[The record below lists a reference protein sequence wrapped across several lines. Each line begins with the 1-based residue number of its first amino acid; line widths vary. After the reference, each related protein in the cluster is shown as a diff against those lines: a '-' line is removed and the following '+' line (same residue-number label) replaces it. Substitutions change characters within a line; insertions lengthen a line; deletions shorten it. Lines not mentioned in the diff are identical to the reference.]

1 MIFAG
6 CDVGSLTGEAVILED
21 DRIIASEIIRVRPR
35 PEQTAREV
43 MEKALE
49 KIGKTI
55 EAIDYCVSTGYGR
68 EKIPFATSSISEIS
82 CHGRGAQWAC
92 PEVRTIIDIGG
103 QDCKVIRVDK
113 YGYMVDFVMND
124 KCAAGTGRFL
134 ENMAK
139 VLGVGLEE
147 LAPLSLNSKTR
158 VAITKTCTVLSQIE
172 VIYMISDGIELA
184 DIASGINYAMA
195 DRIAKL
201 VRRVGI
207 REGVAIT
214 GGVAKNFAVVN
225 AIGEVLGIKF
235 VSLGE
240 VDPQIVGA
248 LGSALFARE
257 RWQKA
262 RQREAGQ
269 AGTDPATKSICA

>member
-21 DRIIASEIIRVRPR
+21 DRILSSEIIRVRPR

-43 MEKALE
+43 TEKALG
-49 KIGKTI
+49 KIGKTL
-55 EAIDYCVSTGYGR
+55 ADIDYCVSTGYGR
-68 EKIPFATSSISEIS
+68 EKIPFARSSISEIS

-113 YGYMVDFVMND
+113 YGYMMDFVMND

-134 ENMAK
+134 ESMAK
-139 VLGVGLEE
+139 VLGVGLED
-147 LAPLSLNSKTR
+147 LAPLSLSSKGR

-172 VIYMISDGIELA
+172 VMYMISDGIERS
-184 DIASGINYAMA
+184 DIAAGINYAMA
-195 DRIAKL
+195 ERISKL

-207 REGVAIT
+207 KEGVAIT

-225 AIGEVLGIKF
+225 AISDVMGIKF
-235 VSLGE
+235 VNLGE

-262 RQREAGQ
+262 QQREAGPTGGN
-269 AGTDPATKSICA
+269 AAKSVRT